1 MGKQAAEVG
10 VNEQTL
16 VARVAA
22 TPSDLW
28 VAAGLEDGRV
38 WACDLGGQR
47 IETLKA
53 EPGPPITALAMTPD
67 HRRVAWGDE
76 EGGAGVADVEA

>member
-28 VAAGLEDGRV
+28 VAAGLVDGRV